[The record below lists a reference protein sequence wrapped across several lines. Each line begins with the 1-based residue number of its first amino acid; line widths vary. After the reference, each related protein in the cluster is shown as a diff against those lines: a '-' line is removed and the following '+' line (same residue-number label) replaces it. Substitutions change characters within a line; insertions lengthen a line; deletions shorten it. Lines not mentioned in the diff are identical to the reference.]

1 MLRTIRILAV
11 GAFALPAALAIA
23 VPGTSSAAT
32 KPPTVTCSAVTG
44 TLTTQKL
51 AKCTGD
57 TSVGTTATATKAGT
71 LITWSAK
78 GGGTEHQQ
86 DHLGQ
91 VSHGQGR
98 HLQSPQGP
106 DEHVP
111 GHRVGIDL
119 GGHGRRQGAGRW
131 EDLGQGVRVLEI
143 GRALP
148 GFQIHPLTPQD

>member
-78 GGGTEHQQ
+78 GGGTSTNKITS
-86 DHLGQ
+86 DKSATGKADTCKAPKGQ
-91 VSHGQGR
+91 TNTFLVTESGSISAGT
-98 HLQSPQGP
+98 
-106 DEHVP
+106 
-111 GHRVGIDL
+111 
-119 GGHGRRQGAGRW
+119 GAGK
-131 EDLGQGVRVLEI
+131 
-143 GRALP
+143 ALVGGKTSAKVCVFSKSVALFP
-148 GFQIHPLTPQD
+148 GSKFTL